1 MFLLSNTGKTTKNS
15 NDGIT
20 IQNIPVD
27 KLAILLT
34 SLVSIYNHINAK
46 KETKGIDAN
55 MLANKVLR
63 LEISEI
69 RTIIT
74 DDVRTLIK

>member
-1 MFLLSNTGKTTKNS
+1 MFLLSKIGKTIKKS

-27 KLAILLT
+27 KLAILLI
-34 SLVSIYNHINAK
+34 SLVSIYNQINAK
-46 KETKGIDAN
+46 NETKGIDAN
-55 MLANKVLR
+55 ILANKVLR

-69 RTIIT
+69 STIIT